1 MYNQIEIKNLIQE
14 ILPLALRGIEDY
26 SDERGKQVSL
36 IKLKILI
43 NSGIEFKKDHVLK
56 ILTDENLVKLKEKTT
71 VNKVDEL
78 IDLFLYFQPYAFKYA
93 HGRKTYAVSEYNSI
107 IEKALSYNI
116 PIDPDKDTGLI
127 KAKDGMFDK
136 EWFNKENNKNKFI
149 SGLKE

>member
-14 ILPLALRGIEDY
+14 ILPLALRGIEDC
-26 SDERGKQVSL
+26 STDKDKHIAL
-36 IKLKILI
+36 TKLKILT
-43 NSGIEFKKDHVLK
+43 NSGINFKEDHVLK

-116 PIDPDKDTGLI
+116 SIDPDKDTGLI